1 MTMSTPTTATLQ
13 ILDKEYRVSCT
24 EEERAGLES
33 SARFLDEKMQ
43 TIKNSGRV
51 VGLDRIAVMAGLNI
65 THDFLAEEQKKSG
78 ANLDISD
85 KINALHNKLD
95 FAINTFS
102 K

>member
-1 MTMSTPTTATLQ
+1 
-13 ILDKEYRVSCT
+13 
-24 EEERAGLES
+24 
-33 SARFLDEKMQ
+33 
-43 TIKNSGRV
+43 
-51 VGLDRIAVMAGLNI
+51 MAGLNI

>member
-1 MTMSTPTTATLQ
+1 MSSANTVSVT

-24 EEERAGLES
+24 EDERRGLES

-43 TIKNSGRV
+43 AIKHSGRI

-65 THDFLAEEQKKSG
+65 THDLLNEDKKKDGLALGINE
-78 ANLDISD
+78 
-85 KINALHNKLD
+85 KIIALQNKLD
-95 FAINTFS
+95 FAINAFG

>member
-1 MTMSTPTTATLQ
+1 MTTAITVSLN
-13 ILDKEYRVSCT
+13 ILDKEYLVSCT
-24 EEERAGLES
+24 EPERAGLES

-43 TIKNSGRV
+43 SIKQSGRI

-65 THDFLAEEQKKSG
+65 THDLLIEDQKKNG
-78 ANLDISD
+78 ASLGITD

-95 FAINTFS
+95 FAINAFG